1 METQMAQNKPAD
13 GQGMAVDFAPTVRM
27 VEAKLTADIDSLKA
41 VLARSGSS
49 LRDFAEHTRLLAEIQ
64 ASIRAIDVLSGRTN
78 LTGHPSTDLTGHP
91 SHHAGFAAVE
101 LALAPAVGPDKDA
114 AETRAMAKNLGR
126 SAS

>member
-41 VLARSGSS
+41 VLARSSSS
-49 LRDFAEHTRLLAEIQ
+49 LRDFAEHNRLLAEIQ

-78 LTGHPSTDLTGHP
+78 LTGDPSTNLTGHP
-91 SHHAGFAAVE
+91 NHAGFAAVE
-101 LALAPAVGPDKDA
+101 LALAPAAGHDKDA
-114 AETRAMAKNLGR
+114 AETRTLAKNLGR
-126 SAS
+126 SA

>member
-13 GQGMAVDFAPTVRM
+13 GQGMAVDFAPNVRM

-49 LRDFAEHTRLLAEIQ
+49 LRDFAEHNRLLAEIQ
-64 ASIRAIDVLSGRTN
+64 ASIRAIDVLSGRT
-78 LTGHPSTDLTGHP
+78 DLTGHP
-91 SHHAGFAAVE
+91 SHAGFAAVE

-114 AETRAMAKNLGR
+114 AETRAMAKTLGR